1 MKHRFAG
8 VVSLA
13 LCGAIMLTG
22 CTAEDSSSAP
32 SSTSAPAASATP
44 GPAFTVPSGGTS
56 ASTQAPVSDENT
68 LVIGEKLFIMQINE
82 MYYNIENYEDK
93 TIVVEGMYG
102 IFKDEATYPS
112 GVPIVFRYGPGCCA
126 NDGWG
131 GFFLHYDGEPPKE
144 NDWIR
149 VTGKPEIV
157 INGYYH
163 DLYLNVTS
171 LEVLTERGAET
182 VTQ

>member
-1 MKHRFAG
+1 MKNRFFLFSFAMLLSAF
-8 VVSLA
+8 V
-13 LCGAIMLTG
+13 LTG
-22 CTAEDSSSAP
+22 CAAEDSSSI
-32 SSTSAPAASATP
+32 PAATP
-44 GPAFTVPSGGTS
+44 SPVVTPAP
-56 ASTQAPVSDENT
+56 QAPVSSASAAAASETPSAEEDT
-68 LVIGEKLFIMQINE
+68 LVIGEKLFITQIND
-82 MYYNIENYEDK
+82 MYYNIESYQDK
-93 TIVVEGMYG
+93 TVVVEGMYG
-102 IFKDEATYPS
+102 IFKDDATYPS

-182 VTQ
+182 VAQ

>member
-44 GPAFTVPSGGTS
+44 GPAFTVPSGSTS

-68 LVIGEKLFIMQINE
+68 LVIGEKLFITQINE

-102 IFKDEATYPS
+102 IFKDEAT
-112 GVPIVFRYGPGCCA
+112 
-126 NDGWG
+126 
-131 GFFLHYDGEPPKE
+131 
-144 NDWIR
+144 
-149 VTGKPEIV
+149 
-157 INGYYH
+157 
-163 DLYLNVTS
+163 
-171 LEVLTERGAET
+171 
-182 VTQ
+182 